1 MVKFERRITRK
12 HFDFTQKEMQ
22 KRWIRRIVGGLS
34 FTSALFVFQ
43 ACYGTPQDFG
53 LDILLEGQVKSK
65 STGLPI
71 RGIKV
76 SVDKN
81 IQYEFTDENGTFSF
95 YTEVLDTL
103 KLQFEDIDA
112 DQNGAYTTKDTV
124 LTNIAERVYL
134 DVLLEEI

>member
-1 MVKFERRITRK
+1 MHKKWV
-12 HFDFTQKEMQ
+12 
-22 KRWIRRIVGGLS
+22 RRIVGGLS

-71 RGIKV
+71 QGIKV
-76 SVDKN
+76 SVEKN
-81 IQYEFTDENGTFSF
+81 IQYEFTDENGRFSF
-95 YTEVLDTL
+95 YTEILDSL
-103 KLQFEDIDA
+103 KLQFEDVDEIL
-112 DQNGAYTTKDTV
+112 NGAYTTKDTV
-124 LTNIAERVYL
+124 LTDITERVYL